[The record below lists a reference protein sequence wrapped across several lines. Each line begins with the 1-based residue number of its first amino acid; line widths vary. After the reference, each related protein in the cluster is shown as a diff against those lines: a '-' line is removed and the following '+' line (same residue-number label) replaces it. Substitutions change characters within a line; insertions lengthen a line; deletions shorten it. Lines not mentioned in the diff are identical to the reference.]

1 MPKFAKKTQN
11 NILLFK
17 DKKIKTKMVICNF
30 CNKIL
35 TNSAILKTHQKTAKY
50 CLEIQGLPITFKCD
64 FCNKNYSQKRDLTRH
79 HLTCVEK
86 KISEKDQIISEKDKI
101 IFEKDKNLVAKD
113 KILEEKLSEKDK
125 IFEEK
130 LAEKDA
136 RIKEL
141 QDHLVD
147 IIKTRPP
154 TTVNNN
160 NQRINTIINNLQP
173 ITDEHL
179 LEQSKYLTI
188 DHIKEGVDGYVK
200 YALEYPFKD
209 RIVCVDYSRKKIKYK
224 DQDNNIIEDPE
235 MLKLSRKFFQA
246 IEGKNTEIIEN
257 QLQILHEQLEELNN
271 DSNNEMDEDETLIFQ
286 NNSERLTNKIFSYR
300 DNRID
305 IMDASKGQKS
315 EICSGFIKNICAK
328 VLKH

>member
-1 MPKFAKKTQN
+1 
-11 NILLFK
+11 
-17 DKKIKTKMVICNF
+17 MVICEF
-30 CNKIL
+30 CNKEL
-35 TNSAILKTHQKTAKY
+35 SSSGILKTHQKTAKY
-50 CLEIQGLPITFKCD
+50 CLEIQGLLINDIFKCN
-64 FCNKNYSQKRDLTRH
+64 FCKKQYTQKKNLNQ
-79 HLTCVEK
+79 HLLSCVDKKIVEK
-86 KISEKDQIISEKDKI
+86 DKIISEKDKM
-101 IFEKDKNLVAKD
+101 
-113 KILEEKLSEKDK
+113 
-125 IFEEK
+125 

-154 TTVNNN
+154 TTINNN

-235 MLKLSRKFFQA
+235 MIKLSRKFFQA

-257 QLQILHEQLEELNN
+257 QLEILREQLEELNN

-286 NNSERLTNKIFSYR
+286 NNSERLTNKIFLFR

>member
-1 MPKFAKKTQN
+1 
-11 NILLFK
+11 
-17 DKKIKTKMVICNF
+17 MVICNF
-30 CNKIL
+30 CNKTL

-50 CLEIQGLPITFKCD
+50 CLEIQGLPVTFKCE
-64 FCNKNYSQKRDLTRH
+64 FCCKNYSQKRDLNRH

-86 KISEKDQIISEKDKI
+86 KISEKDHIISEKDKMLA
-101 IFEKDKNLVAKD
+101 EKD
-113 KILEEKLSEKDK
+113 KIL
-125 IFEEK
+125 EEK

-154 TTVNNN
+154 TTINNN

-235 MLKLSRKFFQA
+235 MIKLSRKFFQA

-257 QLQILHEQLEELNN
+257 QLEILREQLEELNN

-286 NNSERLTNKIFSYR
+286 NNSERLTNKIFSFR

>member
-1 MPKFAKKTQN
+1 
-11 NILLFK
+11 
-17 DKKIKTKMVICNF
+17 MVICEF
-30 CNKIL
+30 CNKEL
-35 TNSAILKTHQKTAKY
+35 SSSGILKTHQKTAKY
-50 CLEIQGLPITFKCD
+50 CLEIQGLLINDIFKCD
-64 FCNKNYSQKRDLTRH
+64 FCKKQYTQKKNLNQ
-79 HLTCVEK
+79 HLLSCVDK
-86 KISEKDQIISEKDKI
+86 KI
-101 IFEKDKNLVAKD
+101 V
-113 KILEEKLSEKDK
+113 EKDK
-125 IFEEK
+125 IFTEILTEK
-130 LAEKDA
+130 DKLLAEKDA

-154 TTVNNN
+154 TTINNN
-160 NQRINTIINNLQP
+160 NQRINTIVNNLQP

-235 MLKLSRKFFQA
+235 MIKLSRKFFQA
-246 IEGKNTEIIEN
+246 IEGKNTEIIES

-271 DSNNEMDEDETLIFQ
+271 DSNNEMDEDETLIFT
-286 NNSERLTNKIFSYR
+286 NNSERLTNKIFSFR

>member
-1 MPKFAKKTQN
+1 
-11 NILLFK
+11 
-17 DKKIKTKMVICNF
+17 MVICEF
-30 CNKIL
+30 CNKEL
-35 TNSAILKTHQKTAKY
+35 SSSGILKTHQKTAKY
-50 CLEIQGLPITFKCD
+50 CLEIQGLLINDIFKCN
-64 FCNKNYSQKRDLTRH
+64 FCKKQYTQKKNLNQ
-79 HLTCVEK
+79 HLLSCVDK
-86 KISEKDQIISEKDKI
+86 KILEKDKMLI
-101 IFEKDKNLVAKD
+101 
-113 KILEEKLSEKDK
+113 EKDK
-125 IFEEK
+125 IFTDMIVEK
-130 LAEKDA
+130 DRILSEKEKMLAEKDA

-154 TTVNNN
+154 TTINN

-235 MLKLSRKFFQA
+235 MIKLSRKFFQA

-271 DSNNEMDEDETLIFQ
+271 DSNNEMDEDETLIFN

>member
-1 MPKFAKKTQN
+1 
-11 NILLFK
+11 
-17 DKKIKTKMVICNF
+17 MVICEF
-30 CNKIL
+30 CNKEL
-35 TNSAILKTHQKTAKY
+35 SSSGILKTHQKTAKY
-50 CLEIQGLPITFKCD
+50 CLEIQGLLINDIFKCD
-64 FCNKNYSQKRDLTRH
+64 FCKKQYTQKKNLNQ
-79 HLTCVEK
+79 HLLSCVDK
-86 KISEKDQIISEKDKI
+86 KI
-101 IFEKDKNLVAKD
+101 V
-113 KILEEKLSEKDK
+113 EKDK
-125 IFEEK
+125 IFTEILTEK
-130 LAEKDA
+130 DKLLAEKDA

-154 TTVNNN
+154 TTINNN

-235 MLKLSRKFFQA
+235 MIKLSRKFFQA
-246 IEGKNTEIIEN
+246 IEGKNTEIIES

-271 DSNNEMDEDETLIFQ
+271 DSNNEMDEDETIIFT
-286 NNSERLTNKIFSYR
+286 NNSERLTNKIFSFR